1 MKNMRHGSLA
11 EQLKALMT
19 YRNRPE
25 GQREPLQTN
34 WSVAPGANDN
44 DPEEV
49 ADMRYERDWRQTPS
63 VQAIMQSVAT
73 DDIEKNERGQII
85 RIGKLRFSDGNQTEV
100 GYVLGIDGEVIQAD
114 IRMPAGAM
122 LGMKDKPD
130 RASGGGADPKDT
142 KASNHY
148 FEDMLG
154 TLPHRYIPSGKR
166 RNGTDYSAEE
176 SARILAE
183 AYANTDME
191 KVTYTRYPKGL
202 PCGSPKAA
210 DSFLGMRKTTCAGG
224 GDESW
229 EDTLSAMIDRDFW
242 FEALQELKDRDRDV
256 LDTALEAANYT
267 DVGIAAGQSRHY
279 ADKRS
284 GGRKALLAANDNLAA
299 AIKKYAA

>member
-1 MKNMRHGSLA
+1 MKNTRHGSLA
-11 EQLKALMT
+11 EQLKSLMA

-34 WSVAPGANDN
+34 WSVAPGLNDN

-63 VQAIMQSVAT
+63 VQVIMQNVAT
-73 DDIEKNERGQII
+73 GDIEKNGNGQIV

-166 RNGTDYSAEE
+166 RNGQDYSAEE

-183 AYANTDME
+183 AYANTDMQ
-191 KVTYTRYPKGL
+191 KVTFTRYPKGL
-202 PCGSPKAA
+202 PCGSPKVA

-229 EDTLSAMIDRDFW
+229 EDTLSSMIDRDLW
-242 FEALQELKDRDRDV
+242 FEALQELKDRDRDI
-256 LDTALEAANYT
+256 LDAAMDAANYEE
-267 DVGIAAGQSRHY
+267 VGRAAGMSGEYSRRKGG
-279 ADKRS
+279 KR
-284 GGRKALLAANDNLAA
+284 ALLAANDNLAA
-299 AIKKYAA
+299 TIKKYAA

>member
-1 MKNMRHGSLA
+1 
-11 EQLKALMT
+11 
-19 YRNRPE
+19 
-25 GQREPLQTN
+25 
-34 WSVAPGANDN
+34 
-44 DPEEV
+44 
-49 ADMRYERDWRQTPS
+49 MRYERDWRQTPS
-63 VQAIMQSVAT
+63 VQAIMQNVAT
-73 DDIEKNERGQII
+73 GDVEKNENGQIV

-166 RNGTDYSAEE
+166 RNGQDYSAEE

-191 KVTYTRYPKGL
+191 KVTFTRYPKGL
-202 PCGSPKAA
+202 PCGSPKVA
-210 DSFLGMRKTTCAGG
+210 DSFLGMRKTTCEGG

-229 EDTLSAMIDRDFW
+229 EDTLSAMIDRDLW

-256 LDTALEAANYT
+256 LDAAMDAANYEE
-267 DVGIAAGQSRHY
+267 VGRAAGMSGEYSRRKGG
-279 ADKRS
+279 KR
-284 GGRKALLAANDNLAA
+284 ALLAANDNLAA

>member
-1 MKNMRHGSLA
+1 MKNSRHGSLA
-11 EQLKALMT
+11 EQLKVLMT

-49 ADMRYERDWRQTPS
+49 TDMRYERDWRQTPS
-63 VQAIMQSVAT
+63 VQAIMQNVAT
-73 DDIEKNERGQII
+73 GDIEKNENGQIV
-85 RIGKLRFSDGNQTEV
+85 RIGRLRFSDGNQTEV

-114 IRMPAGAM
+114 IRMPTGAM

-130 RASGGGADPKDT
+130 RASGGGVDPKDT

-166 RNGTDYSAEE
+166 RNGTDYSTEE
-176 SARILAE
+176 SARILAD

-191 KVTYTRYPKGL
+191 KVTFTRYPKGL
-202 PCGSPKAA
+202 PCGSPRVA

-224 GDESW
+224 GDEAW
-229 EDTLSAMIDRDFW
+229 EDTLSAMIDRDLW

-256 LDTALEAANYT
+256 LDAALEARTWGDLSPGGTERGA
-267 DVGIAAGQSRHY
+267 R
-279 ADKRS
+279 KR
-284 GGRKALLAANDNLAA
+284 GKQELLAANDNLAA